1 MIRSAIAIAAAASFA
16 LVSTQA
22 LATQNHDWKTVS
34 KALDDIP
41 SASGKSVA
49 KRLVACG
56 ITVQKDKSW
65 VDATSVP
72 LPQYGAKAGQTVL
85 LIVMDV
91 PPQNN
96 DASTARHNL
105 SAIWVITNGTAAPLS
120 SWATW
125 IQAHPVPLGWD
136 KWLTC

>member
-1 MIRSAIAIAAAASFA
+1 MFRSAIAIAAAASFA

-22 LATQNHDWKTVS
+22 LATPNSDWKAVS

-49 KRLVACG
+49 KRIAACK
-56 ITVQKDKSW
+56 ITIQKDKSW
-65 VDATSVP
+65 VDATTVP

-91 PPQNN
+91 PAQNN

-120 SWATW
+120 TWATW